1 MNKKR
6 SLEHSWGFVCLLLLP
21 KTILKSYLRIQQRK
35 QRSALSSSI
44 RFEPTS
50 KIRAPSSGLILTSFA
65 AESSSWRL
73 WVLIKPSGNFTRA
86 VKHADSF
93 GASRRWAFQRMEP
106 QARLLTRRKRLGPSI
121 PPSNERMWL
130 KLLGHAADFSFVS
143 ELCVLKNL
151 LSHRGECGLKK
162 LYGCH
167 RDHQKHQRA
176 GKKIEFLHYLL
187 KSNHESTFRLFY

>member
-6 SLEHSWGFVCLLLLP
+6 SLEHSWGFVCLFLLP
-21 KTILKSYLRIQQRK
+21 KTILKSYLRIQQR
-35 QRSALSSSI
+35 RHGSALSSSI
-44 RFEPTS
+44 RFGPTG
-50 KIRAPSSGLILTSFA
+50 KIMPPSSGLILTSFA

-73 WVLIKPSGNFTRA
+73 WVLIRPSGNFTRA

-93 GASRRWAFQRMEP
+93 GASQRWAFQRMEP

-143 ELCVLKNL
+143 ELCVKNL
-151 LSHRGECGLKK
+151 LSHRGERGLKK
-162 LYGCH
+162 LYSSKSSI
-167 RDHQKHQRA
+167 HQKHQRA
-176 GKKIEFLHYLL
+176 GKKLNFFI
-187 KSNHESTFRLFY
+187 TF